1 MNPEG
6 YTRMLGIIRDIKDRM
21 LRLFEKGGVSK
32 VELREFTEQEFSRE
46 CIGFPRV
53 SENYRQMVKR
63 LADEESSEIIP
74 NGTAPYEELFKF
86 FGIEI
91 G

>member
-1 MNPEG
+1 MNSEK
-6 YTRMLGIIRDIKDRM
+6 YARMLEVIRDIKNRV
-21 LRLFEKGGVSK
+21 LRLFEKGDVSK
-32 VELREFTEQEFSRE
+32 AELRKFTEQEFSRE

-53 SENYRQMVKR
+53 SEDYRQMVKR
-63 LADEESSEIIP
+63 LTDEESSEIIP
-74 NGTAPYEELFKF
+74 NGTAPYEDLFKL